1 MKIYM
6 SNTTD
11 FNNNGLGFLTDAIS
25 CIIDDEINGNYQ
37 LTMEYIKDGNLAE
50 YLVEENIIKCAVA
63 DGTEQLFRIKIVQKN
78 FKTIVITAYHIFY
91 DLLNNFLEDTYP
103 QNLNGVSFLNHIL
116 NNTSFATNFTANS
129 NISDTKSARYV
140 RKNPVIAIMGDIDNS
155 MVNLFGGELKRDNF
169 TINFLTRIG
178 NNNGVKLLFGKNI
191 TGIDVTVDITNV
203 ATRVMPQGF
212 DGLLLP
218 EKYVDSPLINN
229 YPTPKI
235 VKLEFNDVKYDP
247 DSTETGV
254 YTDIND
260 AYDAL
265 RAKVQEQY
273 TNGLDKPQIN
283 INVDWIELSK
293 TNEYK
298 NYTNLEKVNI
308 GDTITANILDM
319 DYETRVIATK
329 YDALEERIINFQIG
343 TFKPS
348 IDSRINK
355 IALEVE
361 ETLPT
366 SILEEAQANATNLIT
381 SAMGGYVYKTQS
393 ELFIMDTN
401 NPNTATKVWRW
412 NLNGLGY
419 SSNGINGPYNLAMT
433 MDGKIVADFITTGS
447 LSADRV
453 SGGTLSGTSI
463 SIGNNFGVTTAGA
476 MTAKSGNISGW
487 DINSDYLGTVG
498 AAQDTIFLSKSGK
511 NAYINQTGSSA
522 LCSIYSKGN
531 FAVTTDGLL
540 YANNANI
547 SGTITSSNA
556 TITGGSLKMLSDVS
570 GSSNVEIN
578 GINNVFQTRIYG
590 GVIRLLSQGVGK
602 VLMGSNLGAGV
613 ITVYNSDGTKTSNI
627 SGTSVST
634 PKIYAGNIATG
645 TCTLNSTSNT
655 SVSFGT
661 TFEIIPNVVI
671 TPYTSASGVIAPKIR
686 SISTTDFT
694 ATIGGSVSGDIECCW
709 IAISN

>member
-1 MKIYM
+1 MKIYT
-6 SNTTD
+6 SDTTD
-11 FNNNGLGFLTDAIS
+11 FNNNGLGFLTDSIS

-37 LTMEYIKDGNLAE
+37 LTMEYIKDGKLAE
-50 YLVEENIIKCAVA
+50 YLAEENIIKCTVA

-78 FKTIVITAYHIFY
+78 FKTIVVTAYHIFY
-91 DLLNNFLEDTYP
+91 DLLNNFLEDAYP
-103 QNLNGVSFLNHIL
+103 KNLNGASFLNNIL
-116 NNTSFATNFTANS
+116 SNTTFATSFTANS

-235 VKLEFNDVKYDP
+235 VKLEFNDVKYDQ

-348 IDSRINK
+348 IDSKINK
-355 IALEVE
+355 ITLEVE

-487 DINSDYLGTVG
+487 DINSDYLGTLG

-540 YANNANI
+540 YANNANV
-547 SGTITSSNA
+547 SGTIKGSIFKGSDDGVKLIIASDSSGYMSTNNCLELNYESDNSNILGIYGKFWNLPDLRRVYFKSAA
-556 TITGGSLKMLSDVS
+556 TGYSFIGS
-570 GSSNVEIN
+570 N
-578 GINNVFQTRIYG
+578 GISAKKISVDNIQH
-590 GVIRLLSQGVGK
+590 
-602 VLMGSNLGAGV
+602 GS
-613 ITVYNSDGTKTSNI
+613 
-627 SGTSVST
+627 
-634 PKIYAGNIATG
+634 
-645 TCTLNSTSNT
+645 CTLNSSSEVYVAFDTAFPN
-655 SVSFGT
+655 
-661 TFEIIPNVVI
+661 IPSVVI
-671 TPYTSASGVIAPKIR
+671 TPLTTASGVIAPKVR
-686 SISTTDFT
+686 SVDQNGFNAI
-694 ATIGGSVSGDIECCW
+694 IGGNGFNNILCKW

>member
-1 MKIYM
+1 MKIYT

-11 FNNNGLGFLTDAIS
+11 FNNNGLGFLSDAIS

-37 LTMEYIKDGNLAE
+37 LTMEYIKDGKLAE
-50 YLVEENIIKCAVA
+50 YLVEENIIKCTVA
-63 DGTEQLFRIKIVQKN
+63 DGTEQLFRIKVVQKN
-78 FKTIVITAYHIFY
+78 FKTMVITAYHIFY
-91 DLLNNFLEDTYP
+91 DLLNNFLEDAYP
-103 QNLNGVSFLNHIL
+103 QNLDGASFLNNIL
-116 NNTSFATNFTANS
+116 SNTLFATNFTANS
-129 NISDTKSARYV
+129 NISDIKSARYV

-191 TGIDVTVDITNV
+191 TGINVTVDITNV
-203 ATRVMPQGF
+203 ATKVMPQGF

-235 VKLEFNDVKYDP
+235 VKLDFDDVKYDP

-254 YTDIND
+254 YTNIND

-273 TNGLDKPQIN
+273 TAGLDKPQIN

-308 GDTITANILDM
+308 GDIITANILDM
-319 DYETRVIATK
+319 DYETRVISTK

-348 IDSRINK
+348 IASKINK
-355 IALEVE
+355 ISLEVE

-366 SILEEAQANATNLIT
+366 SILEKAQVHATNLIT

-401 NPNTATKVWRW
+401 DPNTATKVWRW

-433 MDGKIVADFITTGS
+433 MDGKIVADFITTGV
-447 LSADRV
+447 LA
-453 SGGTLSGTSI
+453 GITLSGNTIKGSI
-463 SIGNNFGVTTAGA
+463 FKGTNDGVKLIIASDS
-476 MTAKSGNISGW
+476 SG
-487 DINSDYLGTVG
+487 Y
-498 AAQDTIFLSKSGK
+498 
-511 NAYINQTGSSA
+511 
-522 LCSIYSKGN
+522 
-531 FAVTTDGLL
+531 
-540 YANNANI
+540 
-547 SGTITSSNA
+547 
-556 TITGGSLKMLSDVS
+556 M
-570 GSSNVEIN
+570 
-578 GINNVFQTRIYG
+578 
-590 GVIRLLSQGVGK
+590 
-602 VLMGSNLGAGV
+602 
-613 ITVYNSDGTKTSNI
+613 TSNNCLELNYESDNSNI
-627 SGTSVST
+627 IGFYGKFWNDST
-634 PKIYAGNIATG
+634 LRMVYIKSAANGYYFLGNKGIITDKVTAGNIASG
-645 TCTLNSTSNT
+645 TCTLNSS
-655 SVSFGT
+655 SEVYVSFGKT
-661 TFEIIPNVVI
+661 MPSTPSVVIIPI
-671 TPYTSASGVIAPKIR
+671 TTASGVIAPKVR
-686 SISTTDFT
+686 SVDQNGFNAI
-694 ATIGGSVSGDIECCW
+694 IGGNGFSNISCSW

>member
-1 MKIYM
+1 MKIYT
-6 SNTTD
+6 SDTTD
-11 FNNNGLGFLTDAIS
+11 FNNNGLGFLTDSIS

-37 LTMEYIKDGNLAE
+37 LTMEYIKDGKLAE
-50 YLVEENIIKCAVA
+50 YLAEENIIKCTVA

-78 FKTIVITAYHIFY
+78 FKTIVVTAYHIFY
-91 DLLNNFLEDTYP
+91 DLLNNFLEDAYP
-103 QNLNGVSFLNHIL
+103 KNLNGASFLNNIL
-116 NNTSFATNFTANS
+116 SNTTFATSFTANS

-247 DSTETGV
+247 DSTEAGV

-348 IDSRINK
+348 IDSKINK
-355 IALEVE
+355 ITLEVE

-366 SILEEAQANATNLIT
+366 SILEEAQANATNLIA

-401 NPNTATKVWRW
+401 NPNTAQKVWRW
-412 NLNGLGY
+412 NINGLGY
-419 SSNGINGPYNLAMT
+419 SSSGINGPYGIAMT
-433 MDGKIVADFITTGS
+433 MDGKIVADFITTGT

-453 SGGTLSGTSI
+453 SGGTLSGAQIIANSGT
-463 SIGNNFGVTTAGA
+463 IG
-476 MTAKSGNISGW
+476 GW
-487 DINSDYLGTVG
+487 DIDSYKLYSNTTNGKVTGMASSDWPGDPIFFAGGGNPYNTPDWVTSVPFYVTNQGKLKATDADITGTIKGSIFKGSSDGVKLIIASDSSGYMSTNNCLELNYESDNSNILGVYG
-498 AAQDTIFLSKSGK
+498 KFWNLPDSRRVYFKSAATGYTFIGSEGVYANKLKTPK
-511 NAYINQTGSSA
+511 LATNNIQTG
-522 LCSIYSKGN
+522 L
-531 FAVTTDGLL
+531 V
-540 YANNANI
+540 
-547 SGTITSSNA
+547 
-556 TITGGSLKMLSDVS
+556 
-570 GSSNVEIN
+570 
-578 GINNVFQTRIYG
+578 
-590 GVIRLLSQGVGK
+590 
-602 VLMGSNLGAGV
+602 
-613 ITVYNSDGTKTSNI
+613 
-627 SGTSVST
+627 
-634 PKIYAGNIATG
+634 
-645 TCTLNSTSNT
+645 TLNSS
-655 SVSFGT
+655 SEVYEQFSYP
-661 TFEIIPNVVI
+661 FETAPRVVI
-671 TPYTSASGVIAPKIR
+671 TPITTASGVISPKIR
-686 SISTTDFT
+686 AVDQWGFRAI
-694 ATIGGSVSGDIECCW
+694 IGGSGFNNIECSY
-709 IAISN
+709 IAIDIDGVGI